1 MTAIETSPKNLE
13 SETER
18 TVFRAQRP
26 PPPPPTQSEPPSP
39 IDAITTPHECNI

>member
-1 MTAIETSPKNLE
+1 MSSTETSPNKLE

-18 TVFRAQRP
+18 PVFRPQRP